1 MTQAMV
7 RKVIDD
13 ANKKG
18 ELEIRVRRYNAGLF
32 LQIHIWMMFER
43 MLYMITTLKVKSL
56 TKILQIL

>member
-32 LQIHIWMMFER
+32 LQIHIWMMFEM